1 MDSISV
7 NDLAGFFFARLRSDP
22 GYPTDRP
29 KPGGHGR
36 STVEKAIAVA
46 GVYTLLR
53 LASKVSKIIDGL

>member
-7 NDLAGFFFARLRSDP
+7 NDLAGFFFGTIAIRS